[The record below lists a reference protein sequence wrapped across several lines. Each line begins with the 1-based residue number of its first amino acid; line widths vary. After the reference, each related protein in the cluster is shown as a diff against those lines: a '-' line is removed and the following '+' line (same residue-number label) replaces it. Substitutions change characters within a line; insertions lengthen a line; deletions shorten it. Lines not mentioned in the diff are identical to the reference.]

1 MSWSP
6 AVAALA
12 AVVAVVVV
20 VAAVVAVGAAVIEEE
35 VAAGSLLDHR
45 DVLELL
51 SQLVDPEGETH
62 QGRVLVRIMMCLDV
76 KVLAN
81 TFKLSEG
88 APEQLNGELI
98 VIEERF
104 LVGVLGRRL
113 LPLLQ
118 LLPTVVF
125 VVVVLPS
132 SPLRRR
138 WAPRRHLL
146 LLLVTEDL

>member
-1 MSWSP
+1 LSKKKWQR
-6 AVAALA
+6 AARFTTGRFSSFSANPWILKA
-12 AVVAVVVV
+12 
-20 VAAVVAVGAAVIEEE
+20 
-35 VAAGSLLDHR
+35 R
-45 DVLELL
+45 
-51 SQLVDPEGETH
+51 PY
-62 QGRVLVRIMMCLDV
+62 GRVLVHIMMRLDV
-76 KVLAN
+76 EGLAN

-88 APEQLNGELI
+88 APEQLDGELI

-118 LLPTVVF
+118 LLPTAAF

-146 LLLVTEDL
+146 LLSMTEDLLW